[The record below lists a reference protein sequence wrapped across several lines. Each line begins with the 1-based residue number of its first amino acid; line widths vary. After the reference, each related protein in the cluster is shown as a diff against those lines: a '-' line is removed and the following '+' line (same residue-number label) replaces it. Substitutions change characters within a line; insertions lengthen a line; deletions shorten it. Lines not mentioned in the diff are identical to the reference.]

1 MDIASQLRML
11 GVAQVIVVLKQPR
24 QLDGAGMAAV
34 ATAAR
39 NNYGRLSKSFCGSER
54 SQESALVAEARA
66 SANLKGR
73 GTAFAVELAKKRP
86 SVRASRLYPN
96 LGIMLG
102 TVDTAGLAA
111 LHNDP
116 AVAKVLPAPEF
127 SLIRPVDRVIT
138 AAPKKKTI
146 AWGLKRLGIP
156 QLWAQG
162 LTGKGVLVG
171 HLDTGVDGK
180 HPALKGAIAS
190 FAKFDFLGNQVPGA
204 IAHDTDDHGTHTA
217 GTIAGRTVKGVSF
230 GVAPQAMLASAIV
243 IEGGNVIARILG
255 GMDWA
260 VGQGVR
266 VLSMSLGLRGFDASF
281 LALTKILRAR
291 NILPV
296 FAVGNEGPGTS
307 RSPGNY
313 PEALSV
319 GACDDHDHIAGFSS
333 SQTFTRPKDPLVP
346 DLVGPGVDI
355 LSCLPG
361 NQFGLLSGTS
371 MATPHI
377 AGLAALLIQAKP
389 AVKVSKLEAA
399 IFKACALPA
408 SMPQSRGNRGVPLG
422 PKALTF
428 LTSGHG

>member
-1 MDIASQLRML
+1 MDISSQLKVAR
-11 GVAQVIVVLKQPR
+11 VAQVIVVLKQPR
-24 QLDGAGMAAV
+24 QLDSAGMSAV

-39 NNYGRLSKSFCGSER
+39 GHYGRLSKRFR
-54 SQESALVAEARA
+54 SSGLSHESALVDESKTA
-66 SANLKGR
+66 SKLKGHS
-73 GTAFAVELAKKRP
+73 AEFAVRIAKNRRR
-86 SVRASRLYPN
+86 VETSRLYPN

-102 TVDTAGLAA
+102 TIDKEGLAA
-111 LHNDP
+111 LRNDD
-116 AVAKVLPAPEF
+116 AVAKVLLAPEF
-127 SLIRPVDRVIT
+127 SLIRPVGRVAM
-138 AAPKKKTI
+138 AAPKKKTVT
-146 AWGLKRLGIP
+146 WGLKRLGVP

-190 FAKFDFLGNQVPGA
+190 FAEFDFLGNQIPGA
-204 IAHDTDDHGTHTA
+204 VAHDTDEHGTHTA
-217 GTIAGRTVKGVSF
+217 GTIVGRTVKGVSF
-230 GVAPQAMLASAIV
+230 GVAPEAMLASAIV

-255 GMDWA
+255 GMNWA

-266 VLSMSLGLRGFDASF
+266 VLSMSLGLRGYAPSF
-281 LALTKILRAR
+281 LAVTRILRAR

-313 PEALSV
+313 PEALSI
-319 GACDDHDHIAGFSS
+319 GACDSLDNIAGFSS

-361 NQFGLLSGTS
+361 SKYGEMSGTS
-371 MATPHI
+371 MATPHL
-377 AGLAALLIQAKP
+377 AGLAALLIQANP
-389 AVKVSKLEAA
+389 AVKVNKLEAA
-399 IFKACALPA
+399 IFKACSLPL
-408 SMPQSRGNRGVPLG
+408 SIPHSRGNRGVPLG
-422 PKALTF
+422 QKALAY
-428 LTSGHG
+428 L